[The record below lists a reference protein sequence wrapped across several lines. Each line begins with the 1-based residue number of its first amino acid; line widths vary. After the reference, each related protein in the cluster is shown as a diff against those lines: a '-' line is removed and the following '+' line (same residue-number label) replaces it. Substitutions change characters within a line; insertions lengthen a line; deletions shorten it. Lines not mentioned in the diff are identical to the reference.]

1 MAYGGVHVE
10 GLANL
15 RRTMKSA
22 GVDLKELSK
31 INRAAATMVANAAR
45 LPAPKRTGRLAA
57 SIRPS
62 GTQKA
67 GVIKAGR
74 KSIPYG
80 PPIHWGW
87 FSRGINPN
95 PWISRTAQSTES
107 GWLPLYE
114 RHMDSVIQKVKGK

>member
-31 INRAAATMVANAAR
+31 INRETATMVANAAV

-87 FSRGINPN
+87 FSRGIKPN
-95 PWISRTAQSTES
+95 SWISRTAQSTES

-114 RHMDSVIQKVKGK
+114 QHMDSVIQKVKGK